1 MHYERLL
8 VLVSVAAFAISATL
22 ASLTLAAFGA
32 RILRAVETHPP
43 RRRARLLV
51 AIRLVPCLLGL
62 LATVVVASTFI
73 RYEPR
78 DTTEEPGLVLLM
90 LAGCALS
97 VILAAAVR
105 LTAAAWRT
113 GKCHR
118 LVDRH
123 GQRIE
128 VAGFPLPVWS
138 IAARFPV
145 AAASGVLRPRLILS
159 SRILEECSADELL
172 TVLRHE
178 LSHLRRH
185 DNLIRA
191 AWIALPDV
199 FAFTRTGRELSNRWH
214 EAVEE
219 AADDDAV
226 RADDG
231 ARLAFAD
238 TLVRVGR
245 MAGEKPP
252 AWMPVLALFD
262 GDSLEKRVRR
272 LLEPETTAVARTS
285 SRLGGAVLVGMML
298 AIAAGAVA
306 GSRPLHDAMEWAVR
320 NLP

>member
-8 VLVSVAAFAISATL
+8 VLISVAAFAIAALL
-22 ASLTLAAFGA
+22 ASLALAAWGA
-32 RILRAVETHPP
+32 RILRAVETYPP

-51 AIRLVPCLLGL
+51 AIRLVPCLLGM
-62 LATVVVASTFI
+62 LATLLVALTFI
-73 RYEPR
+73 RFEPR
-78 DTTEEPGLVLLM
+78 NTTEEPGLVLLT
-90 LAGCALS
+90 LAACALS
-97 VILAAAVR
+97 AILIASAR

-128 VAGFPLPVWS
+128 VAGFPLPVWR

-159 SRILEECSADELL
+159 SRMLEECSPDELL

-191 AWIALPDV
+191 ALIALPDLL
-199 FAFTRTGRELSNRWH
+199 AFTRTGRELSSQWH
-214 EAVEE
+214 EAVEQ

-226 RADDG
+226 RADNG

-245 MAGEKPP
+245 MASEKPP

-272 LLEPETTAVARTS
+272 LLEPETHAA
-285 SRLGGAVLVGMML
+285 SRMSWRSGAVLVGLMV
-298 AIAAGAVA
+298 AIAAGGVA